1 MQRRIKRMKRRG
13 FTIVELSLAIAFIG
27 VLSIIVVLVISNA
40 ISAYHRGLTLNQINT
55 VGMDLVEDMRRAI
68 QSSPGILPKDLCRS
82 GIESLDYSKR
92 CEENGG
98 DSLLYFVRYIGKDK
112 VMINGKR
119 LEGAGNT
126 VPIYGAFCT
135 GKYSYLWNSG
145 YLFNSEVD
153 GNQSGGLLEEYGLK
167 LKGKI
172 GNNVINEE
180 NFRLIKIKDEKRA
193 ICKAA
198 SKYNNGYLTREE
210 LRGGSGVGYNNN
222 TINLEETWGV
232 GMDQVERLLGGD
244 DANKRGEE
252 QQRENTKGGG
262 NLAIYDLTVDDPAK
276 GLNTY
281 SVFYSVSFILGTVQG
296 GIDIMKS
303 GDYCKAPEEYDENF
317 DYCAINKFNFAAQA
331 NGG

>member
-1 MQRRIKRMKRRG
+1 MQQRVKRANRKG

-55 VGMDLVEDMRRAI
+55 VGMDLVEDMRRAV
-68 QSSPGILPKDLCRS
+68 QGSPGILPEDACRIA
-82 GIESLDYSKR
+82 GEGTDYASK
-92 CEENGG
+92 CEDDDGK
-98 DSLLYFVRYIGKDK
+98 SLLYFVRYIDK
-112 VMINGKR
+112 NGIKINGND

-126 VPIYGAFCT
+126 MPIYGAFCT

-153 GNQSGGLLEEYGLK
+153 GNRSGELLERYGLK
-167 LKGKI
+167 LNAEIGGKSF
-172 GNNVINEE
+172 EE
-180 NFRLIKIKDEKRA
+180 KDFRLIKIKDEKRA

-198 SKYNNGYLTREE
+198 SKDGDEYLRRAYLREYG
-210 LRGGSGVGYNNN
+210 LDNN
-222 TINLEETWGV
+222 TITLKEAYGV
-232 GMDQVERLLGGD
+232 EMDKVERLLGGD
-244 DANKRGEE
+244 DMGNKGS
-252 QQRENTKGGG
+252 RENTRGGG
-262 NLAIYDLTVDDPAK
+262 NLALYDLTVGNPAK

-281 SVFYSVSFILGTVQG
+281 STFYSVSFVLGTIQG
-296 GIDIMKS
+296 GIDVTKS
-303 GDYCKAPEEYDENF
+303 GNYCQAPEEYNENF